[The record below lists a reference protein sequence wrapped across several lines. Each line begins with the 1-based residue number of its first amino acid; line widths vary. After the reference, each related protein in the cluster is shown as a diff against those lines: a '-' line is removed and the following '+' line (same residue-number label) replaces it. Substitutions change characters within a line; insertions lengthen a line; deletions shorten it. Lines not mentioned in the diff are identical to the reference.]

1 MWRKEMKEA
10 LVSKEEIMDI
20 LAILALN
27 EKVWR
32 KENMEDAF
40 KRIVKVSNKYNE
52 DSTALRYL
60 GLATGLRMD
69 TMLKP
74 EIDLSEAYEKYGR
87 LLLNAEGYDPERYK
101 EMTDETMTSVMKLD
115 VSDIR
120 I

>member
-1 MWRKEMKEA
+1 MKEA

-101 EMTDETMTSVMKLD
+101 EMTDEIMTSVMKLD